1 MKKILVRLM
10 IAMMIFSV
18 SACAEGTAVAVEN
31 EEAVVVEYIEID
43 PFDEEIFGQGRLV
56 DVYLEGTDPF
66 VCLYL
71 RNCAGLNDPIAHI
84 NYTAD
89 NAWNLKNGDT
99 VTISASMSEK
109 YMEQGYVLTRTETTI
124 PVEGFDRYAS
134 DVADFPAD
142 LLTGIA
148 DRAYQEC
155 VSAGSVDIYDGRENM
170 TPWGARLENIRVGE
184 TALLAVNN
192 RIDMEYSFLLVP
204 VYKTITTDEWYD
216 MEANANVTKT
226 WEDVV
231 GYYKFMDLVVH
242 PDGSVAYNDSYVEM
256 YGNYTDASA
265 ADAIYLNPLK
275 SNYTFIEVPLT

>member
-1 MKKILVRLM
+1 MKKLVLWVLV
-10 IAMMIFSV
+10 AMMLFS
-18 SACAEGTAVAVEN
+18 AAAYAEGTAAGENAEAATVEL
-31 EEAVVVEYIEID
+31 IEID
-43 PFDEEIFGQGRLV
+43 PFAEDIFGQGRLV

-99 VTISASMSEK
+99 ITISASMSEK
-109 YMEQGYVLTRTETTI
+109 YLQQGYVLTRTETTI

-170 TPWGARLENIRVGE
+170 TPWGARFENIRVGE

-216 MEANANVTKT
+216 MDSGANVTRT
-226 WEDVV
+226 WEDVI
-231 GYYKFMDLVVH
+231 GYYKFMNLVVSA
-242 PDGSVAYNDSYVEM
+242 DGAVTYDEYYVEFN
-256 YGNYTDASA
+256 GNYTDAAA
-265 ADAIYLNPLK
+265 ADSLYLNPLK
-275 SNYTFIEVPLT
+275 SNYTFIEVPMP